1 MRSEMSVTTVVETPA
16 TDGASVVA
24 RLRREFIGAIG
35 STADL
40 FTRFVSENEFD
51 LTVAMQVVAQQ
62 RRHLSEDFDTALTL
76 ALQPLYD
83 GYPVRHSVQSSML
96 SMAMGIDAGFTDD
109 ELEAIG
115 LGCLVH
121 DAGMLLVPSRLL
133 GVGPITERDRRELMR
148 HPLAAAEALA
158 RLKEAPPAARYVA
171 AQIHERLD
179 GSGYPHGVKGS
190 AIHRLARYAAASD
203 TFLGMIAP
211 RPHREAH
218 EPYRAMED
226 ILFAAHRGRFE
237 AAAVR
242 ALLRVVSLYPIGSC
256 VWLNDGR
263 VGRVVRS
270 NPETVD
276 RPVIAALD
284 LDVDPPVPQMV
295 DLSAHPQLCVVRVGE
310 LSTEKEPSPVIR
322 RQ

>member
-1 MRSEMSVTTVVETPA
+1 MSATTVVETSPN
-16 TDGASVVA
+16 DSASLVA
-24 RLRREFIGAIG
+24 RLRREFVGAIG

-40 FTRFVSENEFD
+40 FTRFVSENELD
-51 LTVAMQVVAQQ
+51 LSLALHVVSQHQ
-62 RRHLSEDFDTALTL
+62 RHLIEDFNTALTL

-96 SMAMGIDAGFTDD
+96 SMAMGIDAGFSD
-109 ELEAIG
+109 EELQAIG

-121 DAGMLLVPSRLL
+121 DVGMLLVPARLL
-133 GVGPITERDRRELMR
+133 GVGPISDRDRRELMR
-148 HPLAAAEALA
+148 HPLPAAEALA
-158 RLKEAPPAARYVA
+158 RLKDSSASDARNVA

-179 GSGYPHGVKGS
+179 GSGYPYGLKGS
-190 AIHRLARYAAASD
+190 AIDRLARYAAVSD

-211 RPHREAH
+211 RPHRESH

-226 ILFAAHRGRFE
+226 LLFAAHRGRFE

-256 VWLNDGR
+256 VWLSDGR

-270 NPETVD
+270 NAEAVD
-276 RPVIAALD
+276 RPVIVAMD
-284 LDVDPPVPQMV
+284 LNIDPPVPQTV
-295 DLSAHPQLCVVRVGE
+295 DLSVNPDLYVVRIGE
-310 LSTEKEPSPVIR
+310 LSTVKEPTPVIR
-322 RQ
+322 RP